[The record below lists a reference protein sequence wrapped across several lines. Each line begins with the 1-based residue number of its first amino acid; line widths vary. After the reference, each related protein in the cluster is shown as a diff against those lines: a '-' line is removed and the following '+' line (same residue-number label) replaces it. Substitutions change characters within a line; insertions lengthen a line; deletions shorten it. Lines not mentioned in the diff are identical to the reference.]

1 MPALISL
8 EKKRAR
14 ENKYFLSMINDLG
27 NGETDESVRSLLTIN
42 NELRWIIQ
50 VILDRQEKK
59 KERMGG

>member
-1 MPALISL
+1 
-8 EKKRAR
+8 
-14 ENKYFLSMINDLG
+14 MINDLG